1 MISLE
6 DISLEDISLEAIS
19 LEDIS
24 LEDISLEDISL
35 KEISLKEISLE
46 EISLK
51 ENPVLVEVMPNRY
64 VNSLG
69 ISLFLFRPGA
79 TSHPPF
85 FWNFRRKRTIFRSWQ
100 LQNVALE
107 VCLPSH
113 SEQELA

>member
-64 VNSLG
+64 VNSFSSWCYFRIRRSFG
-69 ISLFLFRPGA
+69 TFDVKELFLDCG
-79 TSHPPF
+79 
-85 FWNFRRKRTIFRSWQ
+85 NFKM
-100 LQNVALE
+100 
-107 VCLPSH
+107 
-113 SEQELA
+113 